1 MGDNLLMKKFITASV
16 LLLSIEAFA
25 TSDLKW
31 VNEQVDAIKPSRT
44 GISASFI
51 SELKDPI
58 KPEKVKKVKKKNS
71 PTIITSTTKSTREL
85 HLKPLTLESIINKSA
100 YINGKWYRENDQ
112 VRGKKITLISKNYVI
127 LQYKKKQTRLFIN
140 KKNDKIKITTR

>member
-44 GISASFI
+44 GISSSFI
-51 SELKDPI
+51 SGLKDPI
-58 KPEKVKKVKKKNS
+58 KPEEVKKVKKKNS

>member
-1 MGDNLLMKKFITASV
+1 MKKFITASV

-44 GISASFI
+44 GISSNFI
-51 SELKDPI
+51 SGLKDPI
-58 KPEKVKKVKKKNS
+58 KPEEVKKVKKKNS
-71 PTIITSTTKSTREL
+71 PTIITSTTKSSREL

>member
-58 KPEKVKKVKKKNS
+58 KPEEVKKVKKKNS